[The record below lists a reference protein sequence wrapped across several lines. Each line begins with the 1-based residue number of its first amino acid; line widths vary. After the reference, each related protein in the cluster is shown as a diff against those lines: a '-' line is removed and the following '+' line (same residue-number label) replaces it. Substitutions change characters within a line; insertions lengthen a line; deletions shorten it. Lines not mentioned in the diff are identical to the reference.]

1 VELMGGR
8 IWLQSMPGAGT
19 TVHFTVWFGIV
30 NHAKPIEQNEVF
42 DPILLDGVDPQAPH
56 APIPPIS
63 RPTPQ
68 PNYRGL
74 NILLAEDNVINQM
87 VAVRLL
93 AKGGHKAQVAGDGL
107 QALEELANRHFD
119 LVLMDVQMPVMGGL
133 EATAAV
139 RVMEERTG
147 GHIPIIAL
155 TAHAMN
161 GDRERCL
168 AAGMDGYLSKP
179 VRGNELLEQIE
190 ALIPSVSRL
199 RLDV

>member
-1 VELMGGR
+1 
-8 IWLQSMPGAGT
+8 
-19 TVHFTVWFGIV
+19 
-30 NHAKPIEQNEVF
+30 
-42 DPILLDGVDPQAPH
+42 
-56 APIPPIS
+56 
-63 RPTPQ
+63 
-68 PNYRGL
+68 
-74 NILLAEDNVINQM
+74 
-87 VAVRLL
+87 
-93 AKGGHKAQVAGDGL
+93 
-107 QALEELANRHFD
+107 
-119 LVLMDVQMPVMGGL
+119 
-133 EATAAV
+133 
-139 RVMEERTG
+139 MEERTG